1 MGAPGVGKTSF
12 LSLMFNWP
20 APKHHHSTGISSVP
34 TRAIERIKCIAGR
47 DGGKVWVVIDGP
59 ILLKMLSEAISILD
73 KTTQSISSVTSDQEF
88 SSTDDPFISPPI
100 FTNDIPQQSVIN
112 PDYDDDNSV
121 SPTSPKAILP
131 SVSMLTQSSID
142 RTAIN
147 NEDILCSSLAPDKSY
162 YPEEMLQYMATGKTS
177 DELYKA
183 TWVHVLDSGGQP
195 QFSDVCRSFIRGNC
209 VNIIVF
215 KLTEDLDKAPCFLY
229 SIDGQVV
236 SEPSYL
242 QLTNIQLI
250 ETFVRSIASAKYTTS
265 NGREINPIFCIVG
278 TCLDKVSSL
287 KSKIS
292 RKKFESLKI
301 KNTRLLSVLEEFRE
315 HFIFYN
321 DRNEEIIFPVNN
333 LCKINRQ
340 AISCHIRER
349 LTGHKNAGV
358 PVQIPIRWYL
368 FEIKIREKAVKHDHG
383 LIPVS
388 YCLELGSK
396 LAMSERDVKLCLS
409 HLNSFNLLLYFDGVL
424 PDLIFTNPQYLINM
438 VSELISISFFSE
450 SSIPLHHHN
459 IHANQYRTL
468 RKSGLFDSQ
477 LLDLIN
483 LKFVSGLF
491 SKKQFLKL
499 LQHLL
504 LVSRVQM
511 SASSFYGFKPRL
523 QDENLICYFIPS
535 VLPSL
540 AITKEDKAQL
550 TQIYEPVI
558 IAFRSQIVPQV
569 FIVNFY
575 YFNHHIHWHCPVLI
589 IIV

>member
-12 LSLMFNWP
+12 LSLLFNWP
-20 APKHHHSTGISSVP
+20 APKYHHSTGISSMP

-73 KTTQSISSVTSDQEF
+73 EATQSISFVTSEHDI
-88 SSTDDPFISPPI
+88 STDDPFVSPAI
-100 FTNDIPQQSVIN
+100 FSNDSPEQSVID
-112 PDYDDDNSV
+112 PDYNEDDPF
-121 SPTSPKAILP
+121 SPTSSKAILP
-131 SVSMLTQSSID
+131 SSVSMLTQSSID
-142 RTAIN
+142 CTATN
-147 NEDILCSSLAPDKSY
+147 NGDSLRSSLAPDESY
-162 YPEEMLQYMATGKTS
+162 YPEEILQYMATGKTS

-215 KLTEDLDKAPCFLY
+215 KLTEKLDNAPCFLY
-229 SIDGQVV
+229 SIDGKVV

-242 QLTNIQLI
+242 QRTNIQLI
-250 ETFVRSIASAKYTTS
+250 ETFVRSIASAKYTTN
-265 NGREINPIFCIVG
+265 NGSEIKPIFCIVG
-278 TCLDKVSSL
+278 TCLDKLSSL
-287 KSKIS
+287 KSKIK
-292 RKKFESLKI
+292 RKKFESLEI
-301 KNTRLLSVLEEFRE
+301 KNVRLLSVLEEFRE
-315 HFIFYN
+315 HFIFYD

-333 LCKINRQ
+333 LCKMNRQ
-340 AISCHIRER
+340 AISRHIRER

-368 FEIKIREKAVKHDHG
+368 FEIKIRKKAVEHDHG
-383 LIPVS
+383 LVS
-388 YCLELGSK
+388 FACCLQLGSK

-450 SSIPLHHHN
+450 DNIALHHHN
-459 IHANQYRTL
+459 IHANQYRML
-468 RKSGLFDSQ
+468 RRSGIFESH
-477 LLDLIN
+477 LLDLMN
-483 LKFVSGLF
+483 LKFISGLF

-504 LVSRVQM
+504 IVSRVQM
-511 SASSFYGFKPRL
+511 LASSFYGFKPRL

-535 VLPSL
+535 VLPSI
-540 AITKEDKAQL
+540 AITKEDKAQY
-550 TQIYEPVI
+550 TQMYEPVI
-558 IAFRSQIVPQV
+558 FAFSSQIVPQV
-569 FIVNFY
+569 
-575 YFNHHIHWHCPVLI
+575 L
-589 IIV
+589 